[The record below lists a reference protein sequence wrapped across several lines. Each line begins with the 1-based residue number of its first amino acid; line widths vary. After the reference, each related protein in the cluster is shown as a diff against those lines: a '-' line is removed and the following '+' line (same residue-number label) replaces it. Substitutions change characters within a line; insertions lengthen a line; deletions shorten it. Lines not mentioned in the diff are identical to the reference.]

1 MEEVLLKYWPFVL
14 AAVGTLLAWGEMKA
28 SFKAVNVR
36 LENLKEDIKRLEE
49 KQDKYNHLQE
59 RTIRN
64 EESAKSAHKRIGE
77 LEVRLNAKK

>member
-1 MEEVLLKYWPFVL
+1 MEEALLKYWPLLL
-14 AAVGTLLAWGEMKA
+14 AAVGALLAWGEMKA

-59 RTIRN
+59 RMVRV
-64 EESAKSAHKRIGE
+64 EESSKSAHKRIDS
-77 LEVRLNAKK
+77 LEQKNAKK